1 MPKNSNFQLLR
12 IFYQFQ
18 NNSPENLKTVFV
30 CLDFET
36 EFSTDNAERVHR
48 SLSDNDHVMEP
59 EPDDIPED
67 VRSNSSLSTWIN
79 KERFP
84 KFVKVTRARFSH
96 LLSTKKLLVMAV
108 LDENKIGQ
116 ISPEMDEF
124 RY

>member
-1 MPKNSNFQLLR
+1 
-12 IFYQFQ
+12 
-18 NNSPENLKTVFV
+18 
-30 CLDFET
+30 
-36 EFSTDNAERVHR
+36 
-48 SLSDNDHVMEP
+48 MEP